1 LKIALP
7 RFDGRRASRS
17 LVLCTAAAAVFSAL
31 LPAAQPANAANAADG
46 AAPRSPAVSDFDR
59 VFGTHG
65 EPAATHFQAT
75 YFAGGTEHR
84 VEVWRDG
91 ERRIRR
97 RTDDR
102 AESFAVRKPGS
113 PDYRLSVLDLTR
125 KIRTDIDRDNLYRIG
140 QFTDWFDLGHG
151 LRHPK
156 GDYRLVPAA
165 APHGA
170 AHAIGACAW
179 VALVQDTQT
188 THVCWSAQAKL
199 PLLIQAADGRTVWRV
214 THVDHKAIP
223 DTVFAIHDTGFV
235 HNDANA
241 DIERD

>member
-1 LKIALP
+1 MMVALP
-7 RFDGRRASRS
+7 DCTGRRASRS
-17 LVLCTAAAAVFSAL
+17 LVLCTAAAAVFSTSSA
-31 LPAAQPANAANAADG
+31 G
-46 AAPRSPAVSDFDR
+46 AAAPDFDH
-59 VFGTHG
+59 VFDTRG
-65 EPAATHFQAT
+65 EPPATHFQAT
-75 YFAGGTEHR
+75 YLAGGAEHH

-102 AESFAVRKPGS
+102 TESFAVRHPGQAGG
-113 PDYRLSVLDLTR
+113 PDYRLSVLDLDR

-165 APHGA
+165 TPHGA
-170 AHAIGACAW
+170 ARAIGACEW
-179 VALVQDTQT
+179 VALVQGKQA
-188 THVCWSAQAKL
+188 THVCWSTTAKL

-223 DTVFAIHDTGFV
+223 DQVFAIHDAGFV
-235 HNDANA
+235 RNDANA

>member
-1 LKIALP
+1 MTYALP
-7 RFDGRRASRS
+7 VCTGRRASRS
-17 LVLCTAAAAVFSAL
+17 LVLCTAAAAVFSASSSR
-31 LPAAQPANAANAADG
+31 AATL
-46 AAPRSPAVSDFDR
+46 DFDH
-59 VFGTHG
+59 VFSTRG

-75 YFAGGTEHR
+75 YLAGGTEHH

-97 RTDDR
+97 RTDDK
-102 AESFAVRKPGS
+102 AESFAVHDPGNKQSGS
-113 PDYRLSVLDLTR
+113 PDYHLSVLDLGR

-156 GDYRLVPAA
+156 GEYRLVPAA
-165 APHGA
+165 TPHGA
-170 AHAIGACAW
+170 ARAIGACEW
-179 VALVQDTQT
+179 VALVQGTQT
-188 THVCWSAQAKL
+188 THVCWSTTAKL

-214 THVDHKAIP
+214 TSVDHKTIP
-223 DTVFAIHDTGFV
+223 DKVFAIQDAGFIR
-235 HNDANA
+235 NDANA

>member
-1 LKIALP
+1 MTSALP
-7 RFDGRRASRS
+7 DCTGRRASRS
-17 LVLCTAAAAVFSAL
+17 LVLCTAAAAVFSA
-31 LPAAQPANAANAADG
+31 PPSSAATL
-46 AAPRSPAVSDFDR
+46 DFDH
-59 VFGTHG
+59 VFSTRG

-75 YFAGGTEHR
+75 YRAGGTEHH

-97 RTDDR
+97 RTDDK
-102 AESFAVRKPGS
+102 AESFAIHPPGS
-113 PDYRLSVLDLTR
+113 PDYRLSVLDLGR
-125 KIRTDIDRDNLYRIG
+125 RIRTDIDRDNLYRIG

-165 APHGA
+165 TPHGA
-170 AHAIGACAW
+170 GHAIGACEW
-179 VALVQDTQT
+179 VALVQGTQT
-188 THVCWSAQAKL
+188 THVCWSTTAKL

-214 THVDHKAIP
+214 TSVDHKTIP
-223 DTVFAIHDTGFV
+223 DKVFAIQDAGFIR
-235 HNDANA
+235 NDANA

>member
-1 LKIALP
+1 MTYALP
-7 RFDGRRASRS
+7 VCTGRRASRS
-17 LVLCTAAAAVFSAL
+17 LVLCTAAAAVFSA
-31 LPAAQPANAANAADG
+31 PFSHAATL
-46 AAPRSPAVSDFDR
+46 DFDH
-59 VFGTHG
+59 VFSIRG

-75 YFAGGTEHR
+75 YWSGGAEHH

-91 ERRIRR
+91 DRRIRR

-102 AESFAVRKPGS
+102 AESFAVHMPGS
-113 PDYRLSVLDLTR
+113 PAYRLSVLDLDR

-156 GDYRLVPAA
+156 GEYRLVPAA
-165 APHGA
+165 TPHGA
-170 AHAIGACAW
+170 ARAIGACEW
-179 VALVQDTQT
+179 VALVQGTQT
-188 THVCWSAQAKL
+188 THVCWSTTAKL

-214 THVDHKAIP
+214 TSVDHKTIP
-223 DTVFAIHDTGFV
+223 DKVFAIQDAGFIR
-235 HNDANA
+235 NDANA

>member
-1 LKIALP
+1 LKTALP

-17 LVLCTAAAAVFSAL
+17 LVLCTAAAAVFSATCSH
-31 LPAAQPANAANAADG
+31 AATL
-46 AAPRSPAVSDFDR
+46 DFDH
-59 VFGTHG
+59 VFSTRG

-75 YFAGGTEHR
+75 YLAGGLEHH

-91 ERRIRR
+91 DRRIRR
-97 RTDDR
+97 RTDDK
-102 AESFAVRKPGS
+102 AESFAVRQPGG
-113 PDYRLSVLDLTR
+113 PDYQLSMLDLGR
-125 KIRTDIDRDNLYRIG
+125 RIRTDIDRDNLYRIG

-165 APHGA
+165 TPHGA
-170 AHAIGACAW
+170 AQAIGACAW
-179 VALVQDTQT
+179 IALVQGTQT

-223 DTVFAIHDTGFV
+223 DAVFAIRDTGFV
-235 HNDANA
+235 RNDANA

>member
-1 LKIALP
+1 MTYALP
-7 RFDGRRASRS
+7 VCTGRRASRS
-17 LVLCTAAAAVFSAL
+17 LVLCTAAAAVFSASSTH
-31 LPAAQPANAANAADG
+31 AAAL
-46 AAPRSPAVSDFDR
+46 DFDH
-59 VFGTHG
+59 VFSTRG

-75 YFAGGTEHR
+75 YLAGGMEHH

-102 AESFAVRKPGS
+102 AESFAVHDPGNKQPGS
-113 PDYRLSVLDLTR
+113 PDYHLSVLDLGR

-156 GDYRLVPAA
+156 GEYRLVPAA
-165 APHGA
+165 TPHGA
-170 AHAIGACAW
+170 ARAIGACEW
-179 VALVQDTQT
+179 VALVQGTQT
-188 THVCWSAQAKL
+188 THVCWSTTAKL

-214 THVDHKAIP
+214 TSVDHKTIP
-223 DTVFAIHDTGFV
+223 DQVFAIHDAGFIR
-235 HNDANA
+235 NDANA

>member
-1 LKIALP
+1 MIYALP
-7 RFDGRRASRS
+7 ACTGRRASRS
-17 LVLCTAAAAVFSAL
+17 LVLCTAAAAVFSASFSH
-31 LPAAQPANAANAADG
+31 AAAL
-46 AAPRSPAVSDFDR
+46 DFDH
-59 VFGTHG
+59 VFSTRG
-65 EPAATHFQAT
+65 EPAATHFEAT
-75 YFAGGTEHR
+75 YLAGGAEHH

-97 RTDDR
+97 RTDDK
-102 AESFAVRKPGS
+102 AESFALRTPGS
-113 PDYRLSVLDLTR
+113 PDYRLSVLDLGK

-165 APHGA
+165 TPHEA
-170 AHAIGACAW
+170 ARAIGACEW
-179 VALVQDTQT
+179 VALVQGTQT
-188 THVCWSAQAKL
+188 THVCWSALAKL

-214 THVDHKAIP
+214 TRVDHKPIP
-223 DTVFAIHDTGFV
+223 DKVFVIHDEGFIR
-235 HNDANA
+235 NDANA

>member
-1 LKIALP
+1 MTYALP
-7 RFDGRRASRS
+7 VCTGRRASRS
-17 LVLCTAAAAVFSAL
+17 LVLCTAAAAVFSASSSH
-31 LPAAQPANAANAADG
+31 AATL
-46 AAPRSPAVSDFDR
+46 DFDH
-59 VFGTHG
+59 VFSTRG

-75 YFAGGTEHR
+75 YLAGGTEHH

-97 RTDDR
+97 RTDDK
-102 AESFAVRKPGS
+102 AESFAVHDPGNKQSGS
-113 PDYRLSVLDLTR
+113 PDYHLSVLDLGR

-156 GDYRLVPAA
+156 GEYRLVPAA
-165 APHGA
+165 TPHGA
-170 AHAIGACAW
+170 ARAIGACEW
-179 VALVQDTQT
+179 VALVQGTQT
-188 THVCWSAQAKL
+188 THVCWSTTAKL

-214 THVDHKAIP
+214 TSVDHKTIP
-223 DTVFAIHDTGFV
+223 DKVFAIQDAGFIR
-235 HNDANA
+235 NDANA

>member
-1 LKIALP
+1 MAFALP
-7 RFDGRRASRS
+7 RFGGRRASRS
-17 LVLCTAAAAVFSAL
+17 LVLCTAAAAVFSA
-31 LPAAQPANAANAADG
+31 PSARA
-46 AAPRSPAVSDFDR
+46 AAPDFDR
-59 VFGTHG
+59 VFSTRG

-75 YFAGGTEHR
+75 YLAGGAEHH

-91 ERRIRR
+91 DRRIRR
-97 RTDDR
+97 RTDDK
-102 AESFAVRKPGS
+102 AESFALRSPGS
-113 PDYRLSVLDLTR
+113 PDYRLSVLDLGR

-165 APHGA
+165 TPHGA
-170 AHAIGACAW
+170 AHAIGACEW
-179 VALVQDTQT
+179 VALVRGKQT
-188 THVCWSAQAKL
+188 THVCWSTTAKL
-199 PLLIQAADGRTVWRV
+199 PLLIQAGDGRIVWRV
-214 THVDHKAIP
+214 THVDHKPIP
-223 DTVFAIHDTGFV
+223 DKVFAIHDAGFV

>member
-1 LKIALP
+1 MNTALP

-17 LVLCTAAAAVFSAL
+17 LVLCTAAAAAFSA
-31 LPAAQPANAANAADG
+31 PWSAVHAANAADG
-46 AAPRSPAVSDFDR
+46 APAARTAAPDFDR
-59 VFGTHG
+59 IFSTRG

-75 YFAGGTEHR
+75 YFAGGVEHH

-97 RTDDR
+97 RTDDK
-102 AESFAVRKPGS
+102 AESFAVHQSGS
-113 PDYRLSVLDLTR
+113 PAYRLSVLDLGR

-165 APHGA
+165 TPHGA
-170 AHAIGACAW
+170 ARAIGACAW
-179 VALVQDTQT
+179 TAIVQGSQV

-214 THVDHKAIP
+214 TSVDHKAIA
-223 DTVFAIHDTGFV
+223 DRVFAIRDDGFIR
-235 HNDANA
+235 NDANA
-241 DIERD
+241 DIEHD

>member
-17 LVLCTAAAAVFSAL
+17 LVLCTTAAAVFSAL
-31 LPAAQPANAANAADG
+31 LPGARAASAASAAP

-59 VFGTHG
+59 VFGTRG
-65 EPAATHFQAT
+65 EPAVTHFQAT
-75 YFAGGTEHR
+75 YLAGGAEHR

-102 AESFAVRKPGS
+102 AESFAVRTPGS

-165 APHGA
+165 TPHGA
-170 AHAIGACAW
+170 AQAIGACAW
-179 VALVQDTQT
+179 IALVQGTQT

-223 DTVFAIHDTGFV
+223 DAVFAIRDTGFV
-235 HNDANA
+235 RNDANA

>member
-1 LKIALP
+1 MIHALP
-7 RFDGRRASRS
+7 RYHGRRAARS
-17 LVLCTAAAAVFSAL
+17 LVLCTAAVAVFSA
-31 LPAAQPANAANAADG
+31 PWSSA
-46 AAPRSPAVSDFDR
+46 AAPDFDH
-59 VFGTHG
+59 VFSTRG

-75 YFAGGTEHR
+75 YFAGGREHH

-91 ERRIRR
+91 GRRIRR
-97 RTDDR
+97 RTDDK
-102 AESFAVRKPGS
+102 AESFAVHTTDNKPGNKS
-113 PDYRLSVLDLTR
+113 AGPDYRLAVLDLDR

-151 LRHPK
+151 LRHPQ
-156 GDYRLVPAA
+156 GEFRLVPAA
-165 APHGA
+165 TPHGA
-170 AHAIGACAW
+170 GHPIGACSW
-179 VALVQDTQT
+179 VALVQGAQT

-223 DTVFAIHDTGFV
+223 DKVFAIHDEGFIRS
-235 HNDANA
+235 DANA

>member
-1 LKIALP
+1 MAFALP

-17 LVLCTAAAAVFSAL
+17 LVLCTAAAAVFSA
-31 LPAAQPANAANAADG
+31 PISRA
-46 AAPRSPAVSDFDR
+46 AAPDFDH
-59 VFGTHG
+59 VFSTRG
-65 EPAATHFQAT
+65 EPPATHFQAT
-75 YFAGGTEHR
+75 YLAGGLEHH

-97 RTDDR
+97 RTDDK
-102 AESFAVRKPGS
+102 AESFALRTPGS
-113 PDYRLSVLDLTR
+113 PDYRLSVLDLGK

-156 GDYRLVPAA
+156 GGYRLVPAA
-165 APHGA
+165 SPHEA
-170 AHAIGACAW
+170 ARAIGACEW
-179 VALVQDTQT
+179 VALVQGTQT
-188 THVCWSAQAKL
+188 THVCWSTTAKL

-214 THVDHKAIP
+214 THVDHKTIP
-223 DTVFAIHDTGFV
+223 DKVFAIQDAGFIR
-235 HNDANA
+235 NDANA

>member
-1 LKIALP
+1 MTHALP
-7 RFDGRRASRS
+7 ACTGRRASRS
-17 LVLCTAAAAVFSAL
+17 LVLCTAAAAVFSA
-31 LPAAQPANAANAADG
+31 PCSSA
-46 AAPRSPAVSDFDR
+46 AAPDFDH
-59 VFGTHG
+59 VFSTRG

-75 YFAGGTEHR
+75 YLAGAAEHH

-97 RTDDR
+97 RTDDK
-102 AESFAVRKPGS
+102 AESFATRKAGG
-113 PDYRLSVLDLTR
+113 PDYRLAVLDLDR

-165 APHGA
+165 TPHGA
-170 AHAIGACAW
+170 GHPIGACTW
-179 VALVQDTQT
+179 VALVQGQQT
-188 THVCWSAQAKL
+188 THVCWSALAKL

-214 THVDHKAIP
+214 THVDHKTIP
-223 DTVFAIHDTGFV
+223 DKVFAIHDEGFIR
-235 HNDANA
+235 NDANA

>member
-1 LKIALP
+1 MTYALP
-7 RFDGRRASRS
+7 VCTGRRASRS
-17 LVLCTAAAAVFSAL
+17 LVLCTAAAAVFSASSSH
-31 LPAAQPANAANAADG
+31 AATL
-46 AAPRSPAVSDFDR
+46 DFDH
-59 VFGTHG
+59 VFSTRG

-75 YFAGGTEHR
+75 YLAGGTEHH

-97 RTDDR
+97 RTDDK
-102 AESFAVRKPGS
+102 AESFAVRASGG
-113 PDYRLSVLDLTR
+113 PDYHLSVLDLGR

-156 GDYRLVPAA
+156 GEYRLVPAA
-165 APHGA
+165 TPHGA
-170 AHAIGACAW
+170 ARAIGACEW
-179 VALVQDTQT
+179 VALVQGTQT
-188 THVCWSAQAKL
+188 THVCWSTTAKL

-214 THVDHKAIP
+214 TSVDHKTIP
-223 DTVFAIHDTGFV
+223 DKVFAIQDAGFIR
-235 HNDANA
+235 NDANA

>member
-1 LKIALP
+1 MTYALP
-7 RFDGRRASRS
+7 VCIGRRASRS
-17 LVLCTAAAAVFSAL
+17 LVLCTAAAAVFSA
-31 LPAAQPANAANAADG
+31 PCSHAAAL
-46 AAPRSPAVSDFDR
+46 DFDH
-59 VFGTHG
+59 VFSTRG

-75 YFAGGTEHR
+75 YLAGGLEHH

-97 RTDDR
+97 RTDDK
-102 AESFAVRKPGS
+102 AESFAVRQPGS
-113 PDYRLSVLDLTR
+113 PDYHLSVLDLDR

-156 GDYRLVPAA
+156 GGYRLVPAA
-165 APHGA
+165 TPHGTA
-170 AHAIGACAW
+170 RAIGACEW
-179 VALVQDTQT
+179 VALVQGAQT
-188 THVCWSAQAKL
+188 THVCWSTTAKL

-214 THVDHKAIP
+214 TRVDHKTIP
-223 DTVFAIHDTGFV
+223 DQVFAIQDAGFIR
-235 HNDANA
+235 NDANA